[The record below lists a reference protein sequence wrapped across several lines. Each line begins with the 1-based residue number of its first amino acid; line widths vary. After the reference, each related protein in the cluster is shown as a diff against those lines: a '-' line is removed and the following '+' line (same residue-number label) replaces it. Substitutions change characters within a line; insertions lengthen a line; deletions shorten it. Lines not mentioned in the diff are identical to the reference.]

1 MAILFPFTPL
11 IIIFPELIGKT
22 YRFLV
27 LILLHFPLGRGK
39 EENRW
44 TMQKKGLSYSSFS
57 YPPHWRY
64 SSPFSRLP
72 RQFPDRN
79 TPLGYIGS
87 RGWNVLTSHLPF
99 TQKVWGWRNTDMA
112 KYRKTHLLFF
122 LLTIIP
128 MQFIF
133 PPTSSPGDY
142 IPLSCGPDD
151 HEHACYRTNI
161 HLGKSFPYRYSPPMA
176 QSIPPPPSLKAA
188 VSTSI
193 TPLVI
198 FSEYLL
204 TTTVTDKIVY
214 LLFMLCYSLCI
225 FNWLIK
231 KHPDI

>member
-1 MAILFPFTPL
+1 
-11 IIIFPELIGKT
+11 
-22 YRFLV
+22 
-27 LILLHFPLGRGK
+27 
-39 EENRW
+39 
-44 TMQKKGLSYSSFS
+44 
-57 YPPHWRY
+57 
-64 SSPFSRLP
+64 
-72 RQFPDRN
+72 
-79 TPLGYIGS
+79 
-87 RGWNVLTSHLPF
+87 
-99 TQKVWGWRNTDMA
+99 MA

-133 PPTSSPGDY
+133 PPISSPGGY
-142 IPLSCGPDD
+142 LPLSWGPDD
-151 HEHACYRTNI
+151 DPELACYRVYHGESSGNYSHIIDVGNVKLPAHRAGLPGNEISFLIMPPDPAYKAGLAGHLPVILYRSSWKPYLQVLHELRGHSLTNI
-161 HLGKSFPYRYSPPMA
+161 HLGKSSPYRYSPPMA

-188 VSTSI
+188 MSTSI

-225 FNWLIK
+225 FSWLIK

>member
-1 MAILFPFTPL
+1 
-11 IIIFPELIGKT
+11 
-22 YRFLV
+22 
-27 LILLHFPLGRGK
+27 
-39 EENRW
+39 
-44 TMQKKGLSYSSFS
+44 
-57 YPPHWRY
+57 
-64 SSPFSRLP
+64 
-72 RQFPDRN
+72 
-79 TPLGYIGS
+79 
-87 RGWNVLTSHLPF
+87 
-99 TQKVWGWRNTDMA
+99 MA

-122 LLTIIP
+122 LLAIIP

-133 PPTSSPGDY
+133 PSTSSPGDY
-142 IPLSCGPDD
+142 LPLSCGPDD
-151 HEHACYRTNI
+151 DPERACYRIYTGESSGNYGHIIDVGNVNLPARRAVLPGNDISFLILPLESTYKTWLAGHLPVILYRSSLKPYLQALHELRGHSLINI